1 MAPARLLGFDPPWL
15 ARWRHAAEEAGLRTS
30 AAWSEFTDWVRLGR

>member
-1 MAPARLLGFDPPWL
+1 MGFNPPWL
-15 ARWRHAAEEAGLRTS
+15 QRWRHASHEAGWRAS